1 MLNIKFAGG
10 SQPVNNPST
19 HNVEGDKRLLP
30 SLQPLSTGSVMQMYF
45 FSPVP
50 GIVFFIQKPPGYK
63 PPGQKPPDKKP
74 PNNELYKLF
83 IYWYLCTHF
92 RLIVLLFMS

>member
-30 SLQPLSTGSVMQMYF
+30 SLQPLLTGSVMQMCF
-45 FSPVP
+45 FSSVP
-50 GIVFFIQKPPGYK
+50 
-63 PPGQKPPDKKP
+63 
-74 PNNELYKLF
+74 ELYFLYKSLPD
-83 IYWYLCTHF
+83 ISPRTKA
-92 RLIVLLFMS
+92 S